1 MSDAKSKRYYWLKLP
16 ETFFDAVDDETI
28 SYIEDMDGGQAYVL
42 FYLKLLCKALRTDG
56 YLIRYVGTGCIPYDD
71 AALAKLTRMSVDT
84 VRCAVQVLTKVGL
97 IQRLESGELFLTQI
111 KEFTGSE
118 TDKAA
123 IMRKSRAR
131 ARLDG
136 GNIVTPLLPDRDP
149 DVTQSKSKSNSIEK
163 EKDLEKELDLE
174 KEKELCSERKK
185 PSEPEA
191 PPLADV
197 EALILNTGQE
207 WRPTMAEFE
216 DYKRLYPGV
225 DVAQAFRNMAG
236 WCRGNP
242 KKRKTANG
250 IRRFVTNWLS
260 SDQDNATRP
269 ARKQAPK
276 EKTRFNQM
284 ETHDYDFA
292 ALEAALTQDGGTND

>member
-1 MSDAKSKRYYWLKLP
+1 MSDAKRYYWLKLP

-28 SYIEDMDGGQAYVL
+28 SFIEDMDGGQAYVL

-163 EKDLEKELDLE
+163 EK
-174 KEKELCSERKK
+174 ELCSERKK

-207 WRPTMAEFE
+207 WRPTIPEFE

-269 ARKQAPK
+269 ARKQAQK
-276 EKTRFNQM
+276 EKSRFNQM
-284 ETHDYDFA
+284 ETQDYDFA
-292 ALEAALTQDGGTND
+292 ALEKALTQDGGPND

>member
-1 MSDAKSKRYYWLKLP
+1 MSDAKRYYWLKLP

-71 AALAKLTRMSVDT
+71 AALAKLTRMPVDT

-136 GNIVTPLLPDRDP
+136 GNIVTPSLPGRDP
-149 DVTQSKSKSNSIEK
+149 YVTQSKSKSNSIEK

-174 KEKELCSERKK
+174 KEKELCSELKK

-207 WRPTMAEFE
+207 WRPTISEFE

-276 EKTRFNQM
+276 EKSRFNQM
-284 ETHDYDFA
+284 ETQEYDFA
-292 ALEAALTQDGGTND
+292 ALEKALTQDGGTNE

>member
-1 MSDAKSKRYYWLKLP
+1 MSDAKRYYWLKLP

-28 SYIEDMDGGQAYVL
+28 SFIEDMDGGQAYVL

-71 AALAKLTRMSVDT
+71 AALAKLTRMPVDT

-131 ARLDG
+131 ARLDV
-136 GNIVTPLLPDRDP
+136 GNIVTPLLPNSDP
-149 DVTQSKSKSNSIEK
+149 TVTQSKSKSNSIEK

-174 KEKELCSERKK
+174 KEKE
-185 PSEPEA
+185 
-191 PPLADV
+191 
-197 EALILNTGQE
+197 
-207 WRPTMAEFE
+207 
-216 DYKRLYPGV
+216 
-225 DVAQAFRNMAG
+225 
-236 WCRGNP
+236 
-242 KKRKTANG
+242 
-250 IRRFVTNWLS
+250 
-260 SDQDNATRP
+260 
-269 ARKQAPK
+269 
-276 EKTRFNQM
+276 
-284 ETHDYDFA
+284 
-292 ALEAALTQDGGTND
+292 

>member
-1 MSDAKSKRYYWLKLP
+1 MSDAKRYYWLKLP

-28 SYIEDMDGGQAYVL
+28 SFIEDMEGGQAYVL

-71 AALAKLTRMSVDT
+71 AALAKLTRMPVDT

-97 IQRLESGELFLTQI
+97 MQRLESGELFLTQI

-118 TDKAA
+118 TDKAR

-131 ARLDG
+131 AELDSKE
-136 GNIVTPLLPDRDP
+136 GNNVTPLLPDSYP
-149 DVTQSKSKSNSIEK
+149 DVTQSKSKSK
-163 EKDLEKELDLE
+163 EKELKSKTKS
-174 KEKELCSERKK
+174 KEKELCSELKNT
-185 PSEPEA
+185 SEPEA

-207 WRPTMAEFE
+207 WRPTIAEFE

-225 DVAQAFRNMAG
+225 DVVQAFRNMAG
-236 WCRGNP
+236 WCKGNP
-242 KKRKTANG
+242 TKRKTIKG
-250 IRRFVTNWLS
+250 IRRFVNNWLS
-260 SDQDNATRP
+260 GDQDNATRP
-269 ARKQAPK
+269 ARQQARPR
-276 EKTRFNQM
+276 EKPRFNQM
-284 ETHDYDFA
+284 ETHEYNFQE
-292 ALEAALTQDGGTND
+292 LEKALTQPEGGSS

>member
-1 MSDAKSKRYYWLKLP
+1 MSDAKRYYWLKLP

-28 SYIEDMDGGQAYVL
+28 SFIEDMDGGQAYVL

-71 AALAKLTRMSVDT
+71 AALAKLTRMPVDT

-97 IQRLESGELFLTQI
+97 MQRLESGELFLTQI

-118 TDKAA
+118 TDKAR

-131 ARLDG
+131 AELDSKE
-136 GNIVTPLLPDRDP
+136 GNNVTPLLPDSYP
-149 DVTQSKSKSNSIEK
+149 DVTQSKSKSKSK
-163 EKDLEKELDLE
+163 EKELKSKTKS
-174 KEKELCSERKK
+174 KEKELCSELKNT
-185 PSEPEA
+185 SEPEA

-207 WRPTMAEFE
+207 WRPTIAEFE

-236 WCRGNP
+236 WCKGNQT
-242 KKRKTANG
+242 KRKTIKG
-250 IRRFVTNWLS
+250 IRRFVNNWLS
-260 SDQDNATRP
+260 GDQDNATRP
-269 ARKQAPK
+269 ARQQARPR
-276 EKTRFNQM
+276 EKPRFNQM
-284 ETHDYDFA
+284 ETHNYDFNE
-292 ALEAALTQDGGTND
+292 LEKALTQPEGGASE

>member
-97 IQRLESGELFLTQI
+97 MQRLESGELFLTQI

-149 DVTQSKSKSNSIEK
+149 DVTQSKSKSK
-163 EKDLEKELDLE
+163 EKELKSKELKS
-174 KEKELCSERKK
+174 KEKELCSELKNT
-185 PSEPEA
+185 SEPEA

-292 ALEAALTQDGGTND
+292 ALEAALTQDGGTNE